1 MVAPMS
7 LSKDNLPLL
16 LQVILIL
23 WDHYIPLVQDQAR
36 EMLVHLIH
44 ELVNSK
50 IPDDAPSETKRPIE
64 DFIEV
69 VRRQEEN
76 VMWAYEDFNG
86 KKDETSSELR
96 VPEGMI
102 YVAAQVVEIF
112 STQYPCIREDWG
124 RMALKWASNC
134 PVHHLACRS
143 FQLFRSI
150 LTSLDQSMLADMLAR
165 LSNTIAD
172 EGTEVQT
179 FSMEILTTLKTIIAA
194 LAPDDLIQYPQLF
207 WTTCACLDTIHEREF
222 MEALSML
229 EKFMDKLELS
239 DPAVVQRLTDSL
251 PPKWEGSFEG
261 LHDLICKGVRSSVC
275 LDRSL
280 RVLERL
286 VNLPSNSLVGNDT
299 RLVFTIM
306 ANFPRYLRSFEN
318 SELQQDPATIASAE
332 KLAKIAEYQGLTSLS
347 KTLQAFAAMRYRT
360 DKDFATA
367 AISAIRA
374 AYFPDLE
381 LKCLVFLMSLLTNK
395 LAWFKIK
402 TMLLLCMIIPDIDMR
417 KPEIANK
424 GADLI
429 SPLLRLLQ
437 TEYCPQ
443 ALAVLD
449 NVMNMTAT
457 ATPMDN
463 KHLRMSMAGAN
474 TSRAFRKEYDRTQSL
489 YGIPEDSGW
498 SIPMPAIHSA
508 TTRAN
513 VHAVFY
519 TCAVAETLT
528 AAEDATPKIELVS
541 EEFSDTY
548 FPDYRTATMMSDDIR
563 GEGHMGD
570 LAAKLESLDDFFDEG
585 TSSSSATA
593 TSGHTSNSN
602 LAAHL
607 SGTTVDDMRENLYDQ
622 QTFPILHKSLTRNA
636 SVSSLN
642 TGFADMRVSP
652 SREAM
657 HVMTPTA
664 FMASEQRLL
673 DIQATVRPALHARSV
688 TSPAVNQPYITPPD
702 TAVSID
708 SDTLVDDS
716 GFSDDDLSIERPSTS
731 DAVRKPQAPDGEFSA
746 GTIKERAQGLR
757 SGFRSGIR
765 RLTGGATDK
774 ESIAAR
780 ERIRREMQRSPKV
793 PKVPDWARQPGSSE
807 I

>member
-1 MVAPMS
+1 
-7 LSKDNLPLL
+7 
-16 LQVILIL
+16 
-23 WDHYIPLVQDQAR
+23 
-36 EMLVHLIH
+36 MLVHLIH

-50 IPDDAPSETKRPIE
+50 IPDDAPSELKRSIE
-64 DFIEV
+64 DFIDV
-69 VRRQEEN
+69 VRRQEEP
-76 VMWAYEDFNG
+76 VMWQYEDFNG
-86 KKDETSSELR
+86 KKDEPSNDLR
-96 VPEGMI
+96 VPEGMA

-112 STQYPCIREDWG
+112 STQYPSIREDWG

-172 EGTEVQT
+172 DGTEVQT
-179 FSMEILTTLKTIIAA
+179 FSMEILTTLKTIISA

-207 WTTCACLDTIHEREF
+207 WTTCACLNTIHEREF

-229 EKFMDKLELS
+229 EKLMDKLDLA
-239 DPAVVQRLTDSL
+239 DPTVAQRLTDNFPSN
-251 PPKWEGSFEG
+251 WEGNFDGIQE
-261 LHDLICKGVRSSVC
+261 LIYKGVRSSTC

-286 VNLPSNSLVGNDT
+286 VNLPSNNLVGNDT
-299 RLVFTIM
+299 RLVFTIL
-306 ANFPRYLRSFEN
+306 ANLPRYLRSFEN
-318 SELQQDPATIASAE
+318 SELQSDPSTIASAE
-332 KLAKIAEYQGLTSLS
+332 SLAKIAEYQGHTSLS
-347 KTLQAFAAMRYRT
+347 KTLQAFATNRYRT
-360 DKDFATA
+360 DRDFMTAT
-367 AISAIRA
+367 ISAIRSS
-374 AYFPDLE
+374 YFPDLE

-395 LAWFKIK
+395 LSWFKIK
-402 TMLLLCMIIPDIDMR
+402 TMFLLCMIIPDIDMR

-449 NVMNMTAT
+449 NVMNLTAT

-489 YGIPEDSGW
+489 YGIPEESGW

-519 TCAVAETLT
+519 TCAVPETLT
-528 AAEDATPKIELVS
+528 SSEDATPKIELVS
-541 EEFSDTY
+541 EEFNDTY
-548 FPDYRTATMMSDDIR
+548 FPDYRTGTMMSDDTR

-585 TSSSSATA
+585 EGGSASSPTA
-593 TSGHTSNSN
+593 TSGHTSSSS
-602 LAAHL
+602 LAARL
-607 SGTTVDDMRENLYDQ
+607 TGTTVDDMRENLYDQ

-636 SVSSLN
+636 SVSSLH

-657 HVMTPTA
+657 RVMTPTA
-664 FMASEQRLL
+664 FVSSDQRLL
-673 DIQATVRPALHARSV
+673 DMERLQQTVRPVLHARSV
-688 TSPAVNQPYITPPD
+688 TSPAVNQTSITPPD
-702 TAVSID
+702 TAISID
-708 SDTLVDDS
+708 SDTVIDDIA
-716 GFSDDDLSIERPSTS
+716 FSDDDMSNGRPSTS
-731 DAVRKPQAPDGEFSA
+731 GERDTIRKDGDSST
-746 GTIKERAQGLR
+746 GGISSRAQNIR
-757 SGFRSGIR
+757 SGLRSGIR

-793 PKVPDWARQPGSSE
+793 PKVPDWAKQPGSSE